1 MKNYNEQLRLSL
13 VTSGGSSPST
23 VVNASTAIE
32 AKGYGENKFKATSG
46 TPFSTLSAG
55 DVIKVSGFGKEELDS
70 VFTVLEV
77 GDSGA
82 WIKVNKPLIEAK
94 AGNEITVVKAGELW
108 EISGLTAEDYVNDA
122 VNLNTASSAATEISP
137 DDLAVTQD
145 GKVAVFATLDS
156 GDQILVLWSDVS
168 KG

>member
-13 VTSGGSSPST
+13 VTSGGSSPTT
-23 VVNASTAIE
+23 VVSASTAIE

-82 WIKVNKPLIEAK
+82 WIKVNKPLIDAS

-108 EISGLTAEDYVNDA
+108 EISGLTAEDYVNGA
-122 VNLNTASSAATEISP
+122 INLTANAEVN
-137 DDLAVTQD
+137 DLAVTED
-145 GKVAVFATLDS
+145 GKVAVFDS
-156 GDQILVLWSDVS
+156 TTDGDKILVLWSDTS
-168 KG
+168 RG